1 MSGRITRNAVV
12 ALLGSPERSEGSL
25 NDPVER
31 EENGIKFN
39 EKWIYE
45 HLRSDPAGVPM
56 RSVYWHRYDFGGTM
70 VRQNHEAE
78 WRHDVALADA
88 LKDTDGRLASLD
100 DHHHSLEGNRR
111 YLAVSEVKDTLDLG
125 GYIQGRKTD

>member
-1 MSGRITRNAVV
+1 MNGLITRNALV

-31 EENGIKFN
+31 EEYGIRFN

-56 RSVYWHRYDFGGTM
+56 RSVYWHRYDFVGTM
-70 VRQNHEAE
+70 VRESQQAE
-78 WRHDVALADA
+78 WRPDTGLADA
-88 LKDTDGRLASLD
+88 LKTASGRLAPID
-100 DHHHSLEGNRR
+100 DHHCPLEDSRR
-111 YLAVSEVKDTLDLG
+111 YRPASEVRDALDLG
-125 GYIQGRKTD
+125 GYFQQKKP